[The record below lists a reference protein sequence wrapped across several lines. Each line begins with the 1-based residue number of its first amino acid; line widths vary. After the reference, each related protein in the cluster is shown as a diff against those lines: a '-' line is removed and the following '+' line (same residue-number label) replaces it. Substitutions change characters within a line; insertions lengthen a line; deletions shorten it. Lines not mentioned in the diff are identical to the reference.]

1 MVQLRGYQQRSIDSL
16 RSEFINGSVRQV
28 LTAATGA
35 GKSIIALSIIQR
47 TLEAGNSVMFIC
59 DRRVLVEQFSMHLSR
74 SGIDHGVVMS
84 NHWRHRPQEKL
95 QVASIQTLERM
106 EFWPAADLII
116 IDEIHSVIRKSLKDF
131 IEEYPRQKIIGLTAT
146 PFHPELGT
154 LFDSVTNVVTMKD
167 LVEEGF
173 LVPFKVFVAKEID
186 TKGVKLVGDEWQ
198 KDQLQERGLRLV
210 GDVVDEYV
218 KLSMQVF
225 GSYRKTICFSTGV
238 QHSLQL
244 QRQFAERGLN
254 FLSISYKDSEEEK
267 ERILSEFA
275 KPDTDINGLIST
287 DILTKGFDRSDV
299 EHVILAR
306 PLRKSFSTHVQ
317 MVGRGARPHEGKKFC
332 VIQDHS
338 SNWLRFAEDWE
349 ELFHDGVKTLA
360 SNPDKKP
367 RKEPTE
373 KEKAESKCPKCK
385 VLWTFPTDTCGNCGF
400 TKERKKNIDSIA
412 GEMQEL
418 VGSVKI
424 HKDNKQ
430 DLYSQFLHYART
442 KGFKEGW
449 AANQYKAK
457 FGVWPRGLHLISK
470 EPTAETINWI
480 KSRAIA
486 FAKSQ
491 AKRK

>member
-1 MVQLRGYQQRSIDSL
+1 MS
-16 RSEFINGSVRQV
+16 GSVRQV

-35 GKSIIALSIIQR
+35 GKSIIALNIIQR
-47 TLEAGNSVMFIC
+47 TLEAGNRVMFIC

-74 SGIDHGVVMS
+74 SDIDHGVVMA
-84 NHWRHRPQEKL
+84 NHWRYRPQEKL

-106 EFWPAADLII
+106 EYWPQADLII
-116 IDEIHSVIRKSLKDF
+116 IDEIHSVIRQSLKDF
-131 IEEYPRQKIIGLTAT
+131 IKANPKQKIIGLTAT
-146 PFHPELGT
+146 PFHPELGN
-154 LFDSVTNVVTMKD
+154 LFDSVTNVVTMKE
-167 LVEEGF
+167 LVAEGF

-186 TKGVKLVGDEWQ
+186 TQGVKLVGDEWQ
-198 KDQLQERGLRLV
+198 KDQLEERGLRLV

-225 GSYRKTICFSTGV
+225 GEHKKTICFSTGV
-238 QHSLQL
+238 AHSQQL
-244 QRQFAERGLN
+244 QQRFAERGLN

-267 ERILSEFA
+267 ERILAEFA

-317 MVGRGARPHEGKKFC
+317 MVGRGARPHEGKQFC

-338 SNWLRFAEDWE
+338 NNWLRFAEDWE
-349 ELFHDGVKTLA
+349 DLFHDGVKTLA
-360 SNPDKKP
+360 INPDKKP

-373 KEKAESKCPKCK
+373 KEKKESKCPACK
-385 VLWTFPTDTCGNCGF
+385 VLWTFPTDKCGNCGF
-400 TKERKKNIDSIA
+400 VRESKKNIDSIA

-418 VGSVKI
+418 AGTVRVQ
-424 HKDNKQ
+424 KDNKQ
-430 DLYSQFLHYART
+430 DLYSQLLYYARSR
-442 KGFKEGW
+442 GFKEGW

-457 FGVWPRGLHLISK
+457 FGVWPRGLHLIAK
-470 EPTAETINWI
+470 PPTQETMSWI
-480 KSRAIA
+480 KHRQIA
-486 FAKSQ
+486 FAKAQ
-491 AKRK
+491 AKSK